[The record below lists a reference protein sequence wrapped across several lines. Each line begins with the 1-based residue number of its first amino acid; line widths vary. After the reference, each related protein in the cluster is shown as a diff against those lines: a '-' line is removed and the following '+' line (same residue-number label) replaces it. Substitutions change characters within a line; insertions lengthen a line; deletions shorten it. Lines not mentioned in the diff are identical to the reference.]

1 MLEKKEV
8 AYTKY
13 QITNDATRI
22 LFFFKHKDIAKAIRI
37 IKKVFGV
44 YSLSPAL
51 RTSNR
56 IKNISDRAIEIGNKI
71 LDKNDSFALR
81 VKRSG
86 KHDFT
91 SQDVAKKVGQDI
103 IDNFSELGLSVD
115 LSNPDKKI
123 FIEVRNEF
131 SYLFTDII
139 ETPWEG
145 LPIEYKKKVGVMDVG
160 RQSDLLAGF
169 MLMRRGCEIYPV
181 LFDLKGDI
189 KTKNIW
195 ISNWRE
201 VFDFTPFSKFTL
213 RIVDLLP
220 ILDKLKSKLDKKE
233 YFCALCRIIR
243 FKIFKGLMDESI
255 RGLEEIQGFTD
266 GLNFNGLNICTD
278 LIDLESLVFNDLF
291 SDLPVFTPL
300 IGFEEKEIS
309 DFLDNISESMSK
321 IEYCIYKPKTQEI
334 DIETVKKIFNT
345 LQLEELI
352 QEAIENVK
360 DMVLS

>member
-1 MLEKKEV
+1 MLEKEKIP
-8 AYTKY
+8 YTKY

-22 LFFFKHKDIAKAIRI
+22 LYFFKHKDIAKAIGI

-56 IKNISDRAIEIGNKI
+56 MKNISERATEIGNII

-86 KHDFT
+86 KHDFS

-103 IDNFSELGLSVD
+103 IDNFSHLGLSVD

-139 ETPWEG
+139 ETAWEG

-160 RQSDLLAGF
+160 RQSDLLGGF
-169 MLMRRGCEIYPV
+169 MLMRRGCEIYPI
-181 LFDLKGDI
+181 LFDIKGDI
-189 KTKNIW
+189 KTKKTW

-201 VFDFTPFSKFTL
+201 VFHFTPFSKFTL
-213 RIVDLLP
+213 RIVGLTP
-220 ILDKLKSKLDKKE
+220 ILDKLKAELEQKE
-233 YFCALCRIIR
+233 YFCALCRLIR
-243 FKIFKGLMDESI
+243 FKILKGLMDESL
-255 RGLEEIQGFTD
+255 RGLEEIQGFSD
-266 GLNFNGLNICTD
+266 GLSFNGLNVCTD

-291 SDLPVFTPL
+291 SDLSVFTPL
-300 IGFEEKEIS
+300 IGFEEKQIGN
-309 DFLDNISESMSK
+309 FLENISERLSK
-321 IEYCIYKPKTQEI
+321 IDYCKYKPKNQEF
-334 DIETVKKIFNT
+334 DIETVKNIFSS

-352 QEAIENVK
+352 QEAIKNVK